1 MSLQVN
7 SPSVVEFHDIHAVHH
22 DLDSARAWMSKI
34 CGPHR
39 LKASSPQRI
48 QFQHAGNVL
57 KAMSTVIG
65 YIEYGTDVTV
75 NIDGGSA
82 LNSYSLSLPLNGE
95 QELHS
100 KNGLLVSDSSQGLI
114 VSPFENQELCIAGNC
129 RKILVAITRSAMHQM
144 LDELLQRPSQVP
156 IVFDSRMDANFGAS
170 AAWWRMVKFLLQELD
185 QVRNFFGQLSIAS
198 DIERALIK
206 SLILSQPN
214 NYSDELAAAL
224 GIRYPTYLL
233 KAKQF
238 ILDHAHE
245 DVCLENLECAAGV
258 SRFTLYES
266 FKKYYGLSP
275 MSFLKRHRLEGVRR
289 VLLEGHSNL
298 NVSAIAMEWGFNHL
312 GRFSA
317 DYKKMF
323 GEAPSQTVGRLRSH

>member
-1 MSLQVN
+1 MSLQI
-7 SPSVVEFHDIHAVHH
+7 SSSAGIDFHDIHAVHH
-22 DLDSARAWMSKI
+22 DLDGARAWMAKI

-39 LKASSPQRI
+39 LKASAPQRI
-48 QFQHAGNVL
+48 QFRHAGNVL
-57 KAMSTVIG
+57 KAMSTVLG

-75 NIDGGSA
+75 NIDGDSA
-82 LNSYSLSLPLNGE
+82 LNSYSLSLPLNGQ
-95 QELHS
+95 QELQS
-100 KNGLLVSDSSQGLI
+100 RKGLLMSDSSQGLI
-114 VSPFENQELCIAGNC
+114 ISPFDNQELCIGGNC
-129 RKILVAITRSAMHQM
+129 RKILVAISRTAMHQM
-144 LDELLQRPSQVP
+144 LDELLQRPAQVP
-156 IVFDSRMDANFGAS
+156 IIFEARMDANFGPS

-185 QVRNFFGQLSIAS
+185 QVRNILGHLSVTS

-224 GIRYPTYLL
+224 GVRYPCYLL

-238 ILDHAHE
+238 IQDHAHE
-245 DVCLENLECAAGV
+245 DVCLEDLESAAGV
-258 SRFTLYES
+258 SRFTLYEA
-266 FKKYYGLSP
+266 FKKHYGLSP
-275 MSFLKRHRLEGVRR
+275 MSYVKKHRLEGVRR

-312 GRFSA
+312 GRFSS

-323 GEAPSQTVGRLRSH
+323 GETPSQTLGRLRSC